1 MQNSYFTGHLS
12 QTLLAQSLP
21 EALSERKLY

>member
-1 MQNSYFTGHLS
+1 MQNSYFTEHLS